1 MCFVFMTDV
10 RVSSFSVYIHSTLPP
25 PQAPL
30 PSSICVI
37 DYVPVS
43 LERYEKLIY
52 LEKNISSI
60 IHLAVAIDAAGI
72 NASG

>member
-1 MCFVFMTDV
+1 MTDL
-10 RVSSFSVYIHSTLPP
+10 RISSFSVYIHSTLPL

-30 PSSICVI
+30 PSPVRVI
-37 DYVPVS
+37 DYVPIS

-52 LEKNISSI
+52 LEKNVSSI
-60 IHLAVAIDAAGI
+60 IHLAVAIDASGI